1 MCELK
6 QSIFIDIYNN
16 RQKIW
21 YSLILTIDNIIYF
34 VHSDQIMC
42 SLLDQIFS
50 YDKNTIQNE
59 FDY

>member
-16 RQKIW
+16 RQKIG
-21 YSLILTIDNIIYF
+21 YSLILTIDTIIYF